1 MPQRGTSDCRGQNA
15 PARERASERK
25 FRRACEGFSRE
36 STGFDAEAQN
46 SEGIYIYVTFEKTY
60 HAEEN
65 LITQGRAPCIIL
77 SPLPNLLLS
86 LPSLQ
91 ARKSA
96 HTRTCPLFPSQCE
109 KSSMSGS
116 EGHGTLTQQAT
127 ASYHFPGPEDL
138 CF

>member
-1 MPQRGTSDCRGQNA
+1 MIAEDRTLPRESERARGSFAA
-15 PARERASERK
+15 PAKAFQGKARGLTPRHKTQRVY
-25 FRRACEGFSRE
+25 
-36 STGFDAEAQN
+36 
-46 SEGIYIYVTFEKTY
+46 IYITFEKTY

-96 HTRTCPLFPSQCE
+96 HTRTCPFPSQCE